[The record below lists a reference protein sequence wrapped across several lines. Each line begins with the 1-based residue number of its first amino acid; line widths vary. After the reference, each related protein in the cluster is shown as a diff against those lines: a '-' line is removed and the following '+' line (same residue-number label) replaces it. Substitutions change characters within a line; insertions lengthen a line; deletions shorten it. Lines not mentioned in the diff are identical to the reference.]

1 MAALA
6 PANLTPLFDEAFL
19 RRLETLS
26 LLTRQRAQGHL
37 RGQHRSKRTGAGM
50 VFSDFRPYS
59 PGDDTRYIDWGIYMR
74 LDRLLLRLFEEE
86 ADLPIYIFVDTSK
99 SMAFG
104 APAKFDYARKLA
116 AALAHISLLN
126 HDRVSVVA
134 FAQGIVD
141 ALPARRGKNQTW
153 RVFKFLE
160 ALAPTGKT
168 SLNGAIRNY
177 FGSSRARGFVVLISD
192 FLDSGG
198 VEEPFAILRRYRHD
212 VAVLQVTEP
221 NEESPQLPEE
231 VMLVDAESE
240 VATEVHVTPGLLEA
254 YRKAFLEHC
263 EGIEAFC
270 RKYGWSYAQASTAV
284 SFDDLMLKFF
294 REHGVL
300 R

>member
-1 MAALA
+1 MA
-6 PANLTPLFDEAFL
+6 NSTSFKPLFDETFL

-26 LLTRQRAQGHL
+26 LVTHQRAQGHL
-37 RGQHRSKRTGAGM
+37 RGQHRSKRTGVGM

-86 ADLPIYIFVDTSK
+86 ADLPIYIFVDASK
-99 SMAFG
+99 SMNFG

-134 FAQGIVD
+134 YANGIVD
-141 ALPARRGKNQTW
+141 ALPARRGKNQAS

-160 ALAPTGKT
+160 ALACDGQT
-168 SLNGAIRNY
+168 SLNAAIRNY

-192 FLDSGG
+192 FLDPGG
-198 VEEPFAILRRYRHD
+198 VEEPFAILRRHRHD

-221 NEESPQLPEE
+221 SEVDPQLPEE
-231 VMLVDAESE
+231 VMLVDAESNS
-240 VATEVHVTPGLLEA
+240 ATEAHITPQLLEA
-254 YRKAFLEHC
+254 YRKAFADHC
-263 EGIEAFC
+263 AQIESLC
-270 RKYGWSYAQASTAV
+270 HKYGWSYGQASTAV
-284 SFDDLMLKFF
+284 NFDDLMLKIF

>member
-1 MAALA
+1 MATLA
-6 PANLTPLFDEAFL
+6 PPNLTPLFDETFL

-26 LLTRQRAQGHL
+26 LVTHQRAQGHL
-37 RGQHRSKRTGAGM
+37 RGQHRSKRTGVGM

-86 ADLPIYIFVDTSK
+86 TDLPIYVFVDASK

-104 APAKFDYARKLA
+104 TPAKFDYARKLA

-126 HDRVSVVA
+126 HDRVSLVA
-134 FAQGIVD
+134 YANGIVD
-141 ALPARRGKNQTW
+141 ALPARRGKNQAW

-160 ALAPTGKT
+160 ALVPTGKT
-168 SLNGAIRNY
+168 SLNAAIRNY

-192 FLDSGG
+192 FLDPDG

-240 VATEVHVTPGLLEA
+240 VATEVHVTPGLLAA
-254 YRKAFLEHC
+254 YRKAFQAHC
-263 EGIEAFC
+263 AQIETFC

-284 SFDDLMLKFF
+284 GFDDLMLKIF